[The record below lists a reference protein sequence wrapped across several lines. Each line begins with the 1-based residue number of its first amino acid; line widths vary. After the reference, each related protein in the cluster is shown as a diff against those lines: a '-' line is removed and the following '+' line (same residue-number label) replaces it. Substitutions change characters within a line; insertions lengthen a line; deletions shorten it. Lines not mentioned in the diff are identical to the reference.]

1 MTCDILTIL
10 IRKRN
15 RGFNMLVLTRKGIFV
30 FQDKVKLTIVAQAS
44 KGANKEVVKIDGL
57 PGSNGQ
63 KWISLSTLKE
73 GLNNLNGLKGRE
85 VTVSTKSYALTSDE
99 QTKVDKLQ
107 AQIDVIVNA
116 AKARYVPKPKLDV
129 NPATM
134 TKAEREAKYAE
145 IKKYFNL

>member
-1 MTCDILTIL
+1 
-10 IRKRN
+10 
-15 RGFNMLVLTRKGIFV
+15 MLVLTRKGMDV
-30 FQDKVKLTIVAQAS
+30 FHDNVKLTMVAQAT

-63 KWISLSTLKE
+63 KWLSLSTLKE
-73 GLNNLNGLKGRE
+73 GLNKLNNLKGRE
-85 VTVSTKSYALTSDE
+85 VTVTSKGYSLTTEE
-99 QTKVDKLQ
+99 QKKVDALQ

-116 AKARYVPKPKLDV
+116 AKARYTPKPNMNV
-129 NPATM
+129 NPAKM